1 MYINNDNYYI
11 VRNNHREKGD
21 HGETGITGPTGYNLI
36 NK

>member
-11 VRNNHREKGD
+11 VRNNHGEKGD
-21 HGETGITGPTGYNLI
+21 HGETGITGSTGYTLI